1 MIQDKVEEI
10 HENNEDL
17 DGILV
22 FLPGYEEISVVS
34 NSRLKTMARI
44 HIITVHA
51 SMPVELQV
59 LVFTVHSHAHRQE
72 GGAGHQRGRDH
83 PYNSRDQVCGSLGLL

>member
-51 SMPVELQV
+51 CIHACRAAGIG
-59 LVFTVHSHAHRQE
+59 VHCSRPCP
-72 GGAGHQRGRDH
+72 
-83 PYNSRDQVCGSLGLL
+83 PYHSRDQVCGRLGLL